1 LIKNFTCKLFIG
13 ILFLSAFCGTG
24 KLFAQ
29 TIPGQST
36 IQRPPSQQTGT
47 QPQNG
52 QQINQPQNQQRPA
65 QQQTQTTAPVDTTR
79 PRNTAPLS
87 NAPKLT
93 KIRNQRLREGIF
105 DVDPPGLVRTI
116 EYDPLLNKYVLYEKV
131 GNLLYRPPLYLTFAE
146 YLKLQ
151 QKGVQREYY
160 KQLADN
166 YAYESQQEG
175 FIPQIKVRSKT
186 FEQIFGNS
194 NINIRPQGSAEVIL
208 AGQINKNEN
217 PLFNTRQRSQFNFNF
232 DQRIQLNV
240 TGDIGDKLKISTNYN
255 TEAQFQFENQIKL
268 DYTGHP
274 DEIIQKIEA
283 GTVSMPLNTT
293 LITGSQALFGVKTK
307 LKFGRLDITSI
318 LSQQRSQSKN
328 ITITNGSQQGNIAL
342 TPADYEAN
350 KHYFLSQY
358 FRNNYNRA
366 LANIPIISSNINIT
380 KIEVW
385 TTNRTNVT
393 TDSRDILGFLDLG
406 ENRPYN
412 STLIQGGNGFSGLP
426 AGFQGPGFTQQSNSL
441 LQGLPAGARITNSND
456 VANYFRATGATDN
469 YAKLTYAR
477 KLTEKEYTL
486 HPQLGYISLNYP
498 LNNDEVLAVAYQY
511 SYNGQQ
517 YQVGEFSS
525 DVAVDVATPKALFV
539 KLLKNELLKTNLPTW
554 DLMMKNV
561 YSLGAFQIS
570 PSNFRLNISRLDDK
584 SGIEKTIMD
593 EGQNTKSK
601 RWLQLTGVDN
611 LDQQSDKRPDGYF
624 DFLEG
629 ITIDSQNGRIMFPVL
644 EPFGSDL
651 ARQFT
656 STEQDL
662 VSRYVYQP
670 LYDSTKTIAQQFFPK
685 LNRYQIKGTYTST
698 GGSEYQL
705 NAVNIPQG
713 SVVVTAGNLKL
724 QEGSDYTVDYSSGR
738 IRVLNQALLSSG
750 QPINIKIE
758 NNELFGVQ
766 QKSLL
771 GTRFDYRVNPKL
783 ALGATIM
790 HLTEQPITQNEI
802 VGEESISNTI
812 WGVDANYTSN
822 SRFLTR
828 LVDKI
833 PFINTKAPSTIN
845 LSGEFAQLRPGSPSA
860 LNFAGSKNGTSYLDD
875 FENSRSIIDIKS
887 AINWQI
893 SGTPQMFSE
902 AQVFNDLSYGYN
914 RARLAFYNI
923 DPIFYT
929 NAGNIPV
936 TRTDLSNHYVRQV
949 IEQEVFPYKQSV
961 TGQPL
966 TLATLNMAFYP
977 TLRGPYN
984 YTTTGLNP
992 DGTLQNPRDRW
1003 GGIFRKLETNDFE
1016 SLNVGY
1022 IEFWMLDPFIY
1033 KPSSQGGDLYFNLGS
1048 VSEDILKDG
1057 RKSLENS
1064 LPVDGATDKTDETV
1078 WGRVS
1083 KLQPVINA
1091 FDNNPDARRLQDI
1104 GLDGLNDADENTKFS
1119 SFVNQAK
1126 AVLSPLAA
1134 STLTTDPSSDNYRY
1148 YQGPELDQAR
1158 AGILDRYSRYNGTDG
1173 NSKTAEQSQAEL
1185 GLQTSA
1191 STSLPDGEDIN
1202 RDNNMSQ
1209 TDEYFQYRVSIRPQD
1224 MMVGQNYISD
1234 KVTSNVKLANGTTQ
1248 PVTWYQFRIPINDYQ
1263 SKVGNIQDF
1272 KAIRFMRMF
1281 MTNFADTS
1289 VLRFATLQLVRGE
1302 WRSFNVE
1309 NNPLNVI
1316 ADPNIPNPVLDNSTL
1331 DVQAVNIEE
1340 NGNRTPIPYV
1350 VPPGINRQRNY
1361 NNLQTDTKLNE
1372 QSLSLNVSALRD
1384 GYSRAAF
1391 RTFFNDLRSYKKIQ
1405 MFIHAEGDQLK
1416 DNDLNAFV
1424 RLGVD
1429 YQDNY
1434 YEYEVPLAITQP
1446 GTRDPGAI
1454 WPAGNELN
1462 LQLDLLT
1469 SAKLARNNAKLNGQP
1484 WPFTT
1489 PFVFTD
1495 GQNKVTIKGQPDLSR
1510 LRTIMLGV
1518 RNPYRPVNPGS
1529 DDGLDKTGTVWFDE
1543 LRLTDFDQRGGWAAT
1558 ARADFALADFANI
1571 TVSGSKSTIGFG
1583 SLDSR
1588 VSDRSRSDNQI
1599 YDVSGSVELGK
1610 FFPAKSGIKIP
1621 AYVNISNSVATPQY
1635 DPQSP
1640 DVELKKTLAAA
1651 PTSQARD
1658 SIRNVSVDYTMRKS
1672 INFTNVHK
1680 ERTNPSAP
1688 VHVWDI
1694 ENFNATYAYTEYT
1707 HHDFIVENDYAKTY
1721 RVSLAYNY
1729 SNQPKYYSPF
1739 AKVIKSNLL
1748 ALARDFNF
1756 SILPSRL
1763 NFSINFDR
1771 YYSENTLRNND
1782 PNNFIPIPTSF
1793 NKNFNITRVYGIGW
1807 NLSKS
1812 LQMDIDATNLS
1823 VVDEPAGRING
1834 LKRDT
1839 LWENLKRLGRTTNYN
1854 HTINFNYTTPINKV
1868 PGLDWTALI
1877 ARYSTHFN
1885 WQTQPEFAI
1894 NNPDYN
1900 IGNSIQNSRTVQLNP
1915 TLNFTTL
1922 YNKFSKLRKGNSDKG
1937 GVGGFFL
1944 NILTGIKNVSGT
1956 YTRTEGTFLPGYLP
1970 QSNFFGQDFGYD
1982 SPGIGFLLG
1991 SQADL
1996 RNKAVANGWIT
2007 TDTLQNQLYVKTFN
2021 EDIRLRSIIEPVKD
2035 LRIELIGFKTQD
2047 RNYQTNFKYLSTTNR
2062 IENLSPVTS
2071 GTYSISI
2078 LSLSTAFS
2086 KSSGI
2091 NNTSATFQQFLDN
2104 RAVISKRLGVTN
2116 PNSGTS
2122 TTGFADGYG
2131 PNAQNVLIPAFLA
2144 AYTGKSA
2151 DGASLNQFPEIPIP
2165 NWQISYNGLG
2175 KIAFFSEI
2183 FDSFDLRHGYRS
2195 SYNVN
2200 GYTTLLQYQETNG
2213 RVSSRDVN
2221 NDFLPFYQMTQVSIF
2236 EQFVPLLGAD
2246 VRFKNSMTA
2255 NLEYRKTR
2263 SLSLSL
2269 LNSQL
2274 AQQTE
2279 NIIVFG
2285 FGYRPK
2291 NFRMPFGLLGGK
2303 ANNDIN
2309 FKLDVAVRDNK
2320 TLIYRADI
2328 EAAEISSGA
2337 QNITLRPSIDYVI
2350 NQRFNLNLFYDSNIT
2365 RPYTSQTFN
2374 TAFTN
2379 FGINL
2384 KLLLQ

>member
-1 LIKNFTCKLFIG
+1 L
-13 ILFLSAFCGTG
+13 
-24 KLFAQ
+24 AQ
-29 TIPGQST
+29 QQIPGQTT
-36 IQRPPSQQTGT
+36 IARPGTTQPGT
-47 QPQNG
+47 Q
-52 QQINQPQNQQRPA
+52 QQQPGQQRPQT
-65 QQQTQTTAPVDTTR
+65 QQQTNNPADTTK
-79 PRNTAPLS
+79 PRNTAPLTG
-87 NAPKLT
+87 APKLT
-93 KIRNQRLREGIF
+93 KTRNQLALDGYF
-105 DVDPPGLVRTI
+105 DTDPPGVVRTVV
-116 EYDPLLNKYVLYEKV
+116 YDPLTNTYIVYKRL
-131 GNLLYRPPLYLTFAE
+131 GNLNYGFPQYLTVAE

-160 KQLADN
+160 RQLADN
-166 YAYESQQEG
+166 YAYDSQQPG

-186 FEQIFGNS
+186 FEQIFGSS

-283 GTVSMPLNTT
+283 GTVSMPLNTS

-307 LKFGRLDITSI
+307 LKFGRLDITTI
-318 LSQQRSQSKN
+318 LSQQRSQSKS
-328 ITITNGSQQGNIAL
+328 ITITNGSQQGNISL

-393 TDSRDILGFLDLG
+393 TDSRDILAFLDLG

-412 STLIQGGNGFSGLP
+412 PSVQGGPGFSGLP
-426 AGFQGPGFTQQSNSL
+426 AGFSGPGFTQQSNNL
-441 LQGLPAGARITNSND
+441 LASLPAGARATNSND

-525 DVAVDVATPKALFV
+525 DQAVDPATPKVLFV

-554 DLMMKNV
+554 DLMMKNI
-561 YSLGAFQIS
+561 YSLGAYGIS
-570 PSNFRLNISRLDDK
+570 PNDFKLNISRLDDK

-593 EGQNTKSK
+593 EGTNTKSK

-611 LDQQSDKRPDGYF
+611 LDQQSDKRPDGFF

-651 ARQFT
+651 AKQFT
-656 STEQDL
+656 PGEADL
-662 VSRYVYQP
+662 ASRYVYQP
-670 LYDSTKTIAQQFFPK
+670 LYDSTKTIAQQLFPK
-685 LNRYQIKGTYTST
+685 LNRYLIKGTYTST
-698 GGSEYQL
+698 QGSEYQL

-724 QEGSDYTVDYSSGR
+724 NEGADYTVDYSSGR
-738 IRVLNQALLSSG
+738 IRILNQALLSSG

-766 QKSLL
+766 QKSLW
-771 GTRFDYRVNPKL
+771 GTRLDYRASDKL
-783 ALGATIM
+783 ALGATFM
-790 HLTEQPITQNEI
+790 HLTEQPITQNEL
-802 VGEESISNTI
+802 VGEESISNSI
-812 WGVDANYTSN
+812 FGFDANYSTT

-833 PFINTKAPSTIN
+833 PLINTKAPSTIN
-845 LSGEFAQLRPGSPSA
+845 LSGEFAKLMPGSPGA

-875 FENSRSIIDIKS
+875 FENSRSVIDVKS
-887 AINWQI
+887 AVSWQI
-893 SGTPQMFSE
+893 SGTPQMFNES
-902 AQVFNDLSYGYN
+902 QLFNDLSYGFN

-929 NAGNIPV
+929 NSGNIPIN
-936 TRTDLSNHYVRQV
+936 RADLSNHYVRQV
-949 IEQEVFPYKQSV
+949 IEQEVFPFKQSV

-977 TLRGPYN
+977 TVRGPYN
-984 YTTTGLNP
+984 YTTTGINS
-992 DGTLQNPRDRW
+992 DGSLQNPKTRW
-1003 GGIFRKLETNDFE
+1003 GGMFRKLETNDFE

-1022 IEFWMLDPFIY
+1022 IEFWVMDPFIY
-1033 KPSSQGGDLYFNLGS
+1033 KPASQGGDLFFNLGS
-1048 VSEDILKDG
+1048 ISEDVLKDG
-1057 RKSLENS
+1057 RKSLENG
-1064 LPVDGATDKTDETV
+1064 LPIDGATDKTDDTN

-1091 FDNNPDARRLQDI
+1091 FDNDPNSRALQDV
-1104 GLDGLNDADENTKFS
+1104 GLDGLNSTDEQTKFS
-1119 SFVNQAK
+1119 SIVNQVK
-1126 AVLSPLAA
+1126 AVLSPQAA
-1134 STLTTDPSSDNYRY
+1134 AAFTADPSSDDYRY
-1148 YQGPELDQAR
+1148 YQGPDLDQSR
-1158 AGILDRYSRYNGTDG
+1158 VGIMERYSRYNGTEG

-1202 RDNNMSQ
+1202 KDNNMSQ

-1224 MMVGQNYISD
+1224 MLVGQNYISD
-1234 KVTSNVKLANGTTQ
+1234 KVTSNVKLANGQTEA
-1248 PVTWYQFRIPINDYQ
+1248 VTWYQFRIPITDYQ

-1302 WRSFNVE
+1302 WRSFNAA

-1316 ADPNIPNPVLDNSTL
+1316 ADPAIQNPANDNSVL

-1372 QSLSLNVSALRD
+1372 QSLSIKVTNLRD

-1391 RTFFNDLRSYKKIQ
+1391 RTFYNDLRSYKKIQ
-1405 MFIHAEGDQLK
+1405 MFIHAEGDQLV
-1416 DNDLNAFV
+1416 DNDLNAFI

-1446 GTRDPGAI
+1446 GTRDPSAI
-1454 WPAGNELN
+1454 WPANNELD

-1469 SAKLARNNAKLNGQP
+1469 SAKLARNNAKLNGLP

-1489 PFVFTD
+1489 PFVYTD
-1495 GQNKVTIKGQPDLSR
+1495 GHNKVTIKGQPDLSR
-1510 LRTIMLGV
+1510 LRTIMVGV
-1518 RNPYRPVNPGS
+1518 RNPYKGS
-1529 DDGLDKTGTVWFDE
+1529 NAGPDDGLDKTGTLWFDE

-1571 TVSGSKSTIGFG
+1571 TVSGSKSTVGFG

-1588 VSDRSRSDNQI
+1588 VSDRSRSDNQL
-1599 YDVSGSVELGK
+1599 YDISGSVELGK

-1621 AYVNISNSVATPQY
+1621 AYINVSNAVATPQY

-1651 PTSQARD
+1651 PSSQARD
-1658 SIRNVSVDYTMRKS
+1658 SIRNVSIDYTMRKS

-1680 ERTNPSAP
+1680 ERTDANAP
-1688 VHVWDI
+1688 VHVYDI

-1707 HHDFIVENDYAKTY
+1707 HHDFIVQSDLARTY

-1729 SNQPKYYSPF
+1729 SNQPKYYTPF
-1739 AKVIKSNLL
+1739 EKVIKSNLL

-1756 SILPSRL
+1756 SLLPSRL

-1782 PNNFIPIPTSF
+1782 PNNYIPIPTSF

-1854 HTINFNYTTPINKV
+1854 HTINFNYTTPINKI
-1868 PGLDWTALI
+1868 PGMDWTALI

-1915 TLNFTTL
+1915 TLTFTTF
-1922 YNKFSKLRKGNSDKG
+1922 YNKFKALRKGTADKG
-1937 GVGGFFL
+1937 GIGGVL
-1944 NILTGIKNVSGT
+1944 LGILTGIKNVSGT

-1970 QSNFFGQDFGYD
+1970 QSNFFGQDFTYD

-1996 RNKAVANGWIT
+1996 RSRAVANGWIT
-2007 TDTLQNQLYVKTFN
+2007 SDTLQNQPYVRTFN
-2021 EDIRLRSIIEPVKD
+2021 SDLRLRSIIEPFKD
-2035 LRIELIGFKTQD
+2035 LRIELIAFKTQD
-2047 RNYQTNFKYLSTTNR
+2047 RNYQTNFKYLASSNS
-2062 IENLSPVTS
+2062 IENLSPTTS
-2071 GTYSISI
+2071 GTYSVSI
-2078 LSLSTAFS
+2078 LSLATAFS
-2086 KSSGI
+2086 KSTGVS
-2091 NNTSATFQQFLDN
+2091 NKSTTFQQFLDN
-2104 RAVISKRLGVTN
+2104 RAVISKRLGATN
-2116 PNSGTS
+2116 PNSGVS

-2131 PNAQNVLIPAFLA
+2131 ANAQNVLVPAFLA
-2144 AYTGKSA
+2144 AYLGKDASS
-2151 DGASLNQFPEIPIP
+2151 ASLSQFPSTPIP
-2165 NWQISYNGLG
+2165 NWQITYNGLG
-2175 KIAFFSEI
+2175 KIAFFTEI
-2183 FDSFDLRHGYRS
+2183 FDSFDIRHGYRS

-2200 GYTTLLQYQETNG
+2200 GYTTLLQYREANG
-2213 RVSSRDVN
+2213 GVTSRDAN
-2221 NDFLPFYQMTQVSIF
+2221 ADFLPFYQMTQVSIF
-2236 EQFVPLLGAD
+2236 EQFVPLLGVD

-2255 NLEYRKTR
+2255 NLEFRKTR
-2263 SLSLSL
+2263 SLALSL

-2274 AQQTE
+2274 AQQSE
-2279 NIIVFG
+2279 NIVVLG

-2291 NFRMPFGLLGGK
+2291 NFKMPFGWFASK

-2309 FKLDVAVRDNK
+2309 FKLDVAIRDNK

-2328 EAAEISSGA
+2328 EEAEVSSGA
-2337 QNITLRPSIDYVI
+2337 KNITMRPSIDYVI
-2350 NQRFNLNLFYDSNIT
+2350 NQRFNLNIFYDSNIT
-2365 RPYTSQTFN
+2365 KPYTSQTFN
-2374 TAFTN
+2374 TSFTN